1 MSLSKI
7 SLLWLVQ
14 DPLSSRAVRS
24 GGGMDFA
31 RPLMVEEIIDFAP
44 GANCLDRYPA
54 SDPARK
60 GCLSAVAVAPM
71 STFDCVSGRCGAAG
85 ST

>member
-1 MSLSKI
+1 MSRSRI

-14 DPLSSRAVRS
+14 DPLSLFVVRS
-24 GGGMDFA
+24 GGGMDLA
-31 RPLMVEEIIDFAP
+31 IPEIVAEIFDLAP

-60 GCLSAVAVAPM
+60 GCLSAEAVAPM
-71 STFDCVSGRCGAAG
+71 STFDCVNTRGAAG

>member
-1 MSLSKI
+1 MSRSRI

-14 DPLSSRAVRS
+14 DPLSLFAVRS
-24 GGGMDFA
+24 GGGMDLA
-31 RPLMVEEIIDFAP
+31 IPEIVAEIIDFAP
-44 GANCLDRYPA
+44 GANCRDRYPA
-54 SDPARK
+54 RDPARK

-71 STFDCVSGRCGAAG
+71 STFDCVNTRGASG

>member
-14 DPLSSRAVRS
+14 DPLSLFAVLW

-31 RPLMVEEIIDFAP
+31 IPEIVAEIIDFAP
-44 GANCLDRYPA
+44 GANCRDR
-54 SDPARK
+54 
-60 GCLSAVAVAPM
+60 
-71 STFDCVSGRCGAAG
+71 
-85 ST
+85 

>member
-14 DPLSSRAVRS
+14 DPLSLFVVRS

-31 RPLMVEEIIDFAP
+31 IPEIVAEIIDFAP

-60 GCLSAVAVAPM
+60 GCLSAEAVAPM
-71 STFDCVSGRCGAAG
+71 STFDCVSGRCGGAG
-85 ST
+85 CS

>member
-14 DPLSSRAVRS
+14 EPLSLFAVRS

-31 RPLMVEEIIDFAP
+31 RPLIVAEIIDFAP
-44 GANCLDRYPA
+44 GAKCLER
-54 SDPARK
+54 
-60 GCLSAVAVAPM
+60 
-71 STFDCVSGRCGAAG
+71 
-85 ST
+85 